1 MFNCSWIQTA
11 NQPTACQQLNV
22 FRHRRCGEEDLL
34 KFTLIRMEK
43 KGDWNGFE
51 CGMAI
56 TAISRVY
63 REWSQKGGEKKTV
76 SGSCVEGNALLKS
89 GVRGQNGQP
98 GWRRWKDN
106 SKWKDHWLKPESAEQ
121 HVWMLM
127 NSNLEADIFIYIYS
141 AASLWGN
148 QKSQGAPE
156 KVEEEYFIVLFF
168 KTCCITIKCSQ
179 SKLKLQWNLEVRDAQ
194 VCVGVW
200 TALFETQFIYR
211 KGPPEPLLRYQLSS
225 SNAKR

>member
-1 MFNCSWIQTA
+1 MCLGIVDVVKKTCWSSRSLEWRRKGTEMG
-11 NQPTACQQLNV
+11 LNV
-22 FRHRRCGEEDLL
+22 AWQSQPSLGYTENGR
-34 KFTLIRMEK
+34 K
-43 KGDWNGFE
+43 K
-51 CGMAI
+51 
-56 TAISRVY
+56 
-63 REWSQKGGEKKTV
+63 GEKKNPV
-76 SGSCVEGNALLKS
+76 SCSCVEGNALLKS
-89 GVRGQNGQP
+89 GVRGQNGQS

-200 TALFETQFIYR
+200 TTLFETQFIYR